1 MKILTTLA
9 ATAALLAASGSP
21 TFAYDFSWAPTQ
33 DQVAPTNAAWTAA
46 FLGSSSA
53 SGYRVPLA
61 DVLAG
66 VAPLGN
72 GTSAASRGGGVVDRA
87 AARVYTGGL
96 WQRGDALWKRR
107 PQKLARRDGDAGFA
121 GNDVSE
127 AGSYTDWAW
136 CDSSLPS
143 SAWGLSYDDGPSEYT
158 PGVLSYLAE
167 KDVSATFFIVGSRV
181 LENPDALLSAYQSG
195 HQIGM
200 HTWSHPDLTQLSDD
214 QIVAEIVYSAMAIK
228 TVTGIVPKYMRPPYG
243 SINDN
248 VRSVLKAMG
257 VRVVMW
263 ATDSTDSAD
272 GATAASIADVVSQWG
287 GSDYDR
293 AISLEHDLQDVEAAA
308 IAPTLDSLLSF
319 GRSPRPV
326 ADCIGY
332 GMGDAYAA
340 SPLQQFFDEGYFDGD
355 VHPPTSASST
365 IASSTSSSSTI
376 ASSTSSSSTIAS
388 STIDSSTI
396 DSSTVDSST
405 IASSTDSSS
414 TASSSSAPESLS
426 SSSLSSSQGGST
438 ESSSST
444 ASSSSAKSTSASSTS
459 ASPILYSG
467 AAPSHSLSHLT
478 VLVAS
483 VALLVLNVL

>member
-1 MKILTTLA
+1 MKILTSLA
-9 ATAALLAASGSP
+9 ALAALLAASGSP

-87 AARVYTGGL
+87 AARVLANGSQ
-96 WQRGDALWKRR
+96 QRRDAVWKRR

-136 CDSSLPS
+136 CDSSLPD

-167 KDVSATFFIVGSRV
+167 KDVYTTFFVVGSRV
-181 LENPDALLSAYQSG
+181 LDNPDALLSAYQSG

-214 QIVAEIVYSAMAIK
+214 QIVAEIVYSAMAVK
-228 TVTGIVPKYMRPPYG
+228 AVTGVVPKYMRPPYG

-272 GATAASIADVVSQWG
+272 GATSSSIADVVAQWG

-293 AISLEHDLQDVEAAA
+293 AISLEHDLDDVEAGA

-332 GMGDAYAA
+332 GMGDSYAA

-355 VHPPTSASST
+355 VHPSTLSSSSAASSTSASST
-365 IASSTSSSSTI
+365 IASSSTASSTS
-376 ASSTSSSSTIAS
+376 APESSMTSAPSSSTSSSSIT
-388 STIDSSTI
+388 
-396 DSSTVDSST
+396 
-405 IASSTDSSS
+405 
-414 TASSSSAPESLS
+414 SLGGNK
-426 SSSLSSSQGGST
+426 GGST
-438 ESSSST
+438 ESSSSSSST
-444 ASSSSAKSTSASSTS
+444 SSSISSASSSSASS
-459 ASPILYSG
+459 ILYSD
-467 AAPSHSLSHLT
+467 AASLHSLSHMT
-478 VLVAS
+478 VLVAT
-483 VALLVLNVL
+483 AAFLVLYVL